1 MRILIVDDSTVMRAL
16 IKRVAR
22 LAGVPND
29 GVLEASNGADALQLL
44 EKHDVNVLLTDINMP
59 GMSGAELLRTVAQ
72 RERYRDL
79 IRVIISTDGSTA
91 RREEAESL
99 NVHSYLEKPFSPEAL
114 RHVLS
119 QVVTPVQ
126 S

>member
-29 GVLEASNGADALQLL
+29 GILEASNGAEALKLL
-44 EKHDVNVLLTDINMP
+44 EKHEINVLLTDINMP
-59 GMSGAELLRTVAQ
+59 EMTGAELLRELA
-72 RERYRDL
+72 RRDRYRDL
-79 IRVIISTDGSTA
+79 VRVIISTDGSSA
-91 RREEAESL
+91 RREEADGL

-119 QVVTPVQ
+119 QVVTPIQ